1 MAPGAGSTRDKDYR
15 AARARCDGAI
25 KCRRQFKPP
34 CGAACG
40 QVELLGLELL
50 GLELLGPRHHPTA
63 AARSRPISRSIG
75 WLRAYDKGIAPRCNN
90 ASTARCNR
98 ARKNMRS
105 DVRRAGAISERPRRV
120 HARGAVPT
128 WMSQRSLQR
137 VIVSSAARISNDR
150 LLAGIGC
157 ARIARPESLAI
168 IILLRRAGAER
179 PGPRGDFAWRGQRE
193 QMPSAKKLTRP
204 DGEIRAGRVD
214 RRRGSGGRERRSGL

>member
-105 DVRRAGAISERPRRV
+105 DVRRAGAISGRPRRV

-168 IILLRRAGAER
+168 IILLRRADADR
-179 PGPRGDFAWRGQRE
+179 ARTRGDPLGAARE
-193 QMPSAKKLTRP
+193 NRCHRP
-204 DGEIRAGRVD
+204 KN
-214 RRRGSGGRERRSGL
+214 

>member
-75 WLRAYDKGIAPRCNN
+75 WLRAYDKETAPGRNN
-90 ASTARCNR
+90 ASTARCHR
-98 ARKNMRS
+98 ARKNVRT
-105 DVRRAGAISERPRRV
+105 DVRRGGAISGRPRRV

-137 VIVSSAARISNDR
+137 VMVSSGARISNDGV
-150 LLAGIGC
+150 LAGIGC
-157 ARIARPESLAI
+157 AGMTHPESLDI
-168 IILLRRAGAER
+168 IIRMRGACAGVAR
-179 PGPRGDFAWRGQRE
+179 PQTKSLARGQKGTDA
-193 QMPSAKKLTRP
+193 PAKN
-204 DGEIRAGRVD
+204 
-214 RRRGSGGRERRSGL
+214 

>member
-15 AARARCDGAI
+15 TARARCDGAI

-34 CGAACG
+34 CGGACG
-40 QVELLGLELL
+40 QVELLGR
-50 GLELLGPRHHPTA
+50 RHHPTA
-63 AARSRPISRSIG
+63 AARSRPIARSIG

-98 ARKNMRS
+98 ARKNVRS
-105 DVRRAGAISERPRRV
+105 DVPRAVAISGRPRRV

-128 WMSQRSLQR
+128 WMSQTLVATCDRLF
-137 VIVSSAARISNDR
+137 SSTHKATTDCSQASVARITHH
-150 LLAGIGC
+150 
-157 ARIARPESLAI
+157 ESLAI
-168 IILLRRAGAER
+168 IILLWRAGAER
-179 PGPRGDFAWRGQRE
+179 AGPRGDFAWRGQRE

>member
-98 ARKNMRS
+98 ARKNVRT
-105 DVRRAGAISERPRRV
+105 DVRQGGAISGRPRRV
-120 HARGAVPT
+120 HTRGAVPT

-137 VIVSSAARISNDR
+137 VIVSSGARISNDR
-150 LLAGIGC
+150 PLTGIGC
-157 ARIARPESLAI
+157 AGMTHPESLDI
-168 IILLRRAGAER
+168 IIRMRGACAGVAR
-179 PGPRGDFAWRGQRE
+179 PQTKSLARGQKGTDA
-193 QMPSAKKLTRP
+193 PAKN
-204 DGEIRAGRVD
+204 
-214 RRRGSGGRERRSGL
+214 

>member
-15 AARARCDGAI
+15 AAHARCAGAI
-25 KCRRQFKPP
+25 TCRRQFKPP
-34 CGAACG
+34 CGGAYG
-40 QVELLGLELL
+40 QVERLA
-50 GLELLGPRHHPTA
+50 PRHHPPAA
-63 AARSRPISRSIG
+63 AARSRPIFRSSG

-98 ARKNMRS
+98 GRKNVRT
-105 DVRRAGAISERPRRV
+105 DVRRAGAISGRPRRV

-137 VIVSSAARISNDR
+137 VIVSSGARISNDR

-168 IILLRRAGAER
+168 IILLRCAGVERA
-179 PGPRGDFAWRGQRE
+179 GPRGDSLGAARGNRCH
-193 QMPSAKKLTRP
+193 RP
-204 DGEIRAGRVD
+204 KN
-214 RRRGSGGRERRSGL
+214 

>member
-105 DVRRAGAISERPRRV
+105 DVRRAGAISGRPRRV

-137 VIVSSAARISNDR
+137 VIVSSGARISNAAHRHR
-150 LLAGIGC
+150 LC
-157 ARIARPESLAI
+157 ANCTSRITRHHNPSAACRRGPSEDARGS
-168 IILLRRAGAER
+168 
-179 PGPRGDFAWRGQRE
+179 AWRGQRE
-193 QMPSAKKLTRP
+193 QMPSAQKLTRP

>member
-105 DVRRAGAISERPRRV
+105 DVRRAGAISGRPRRV

-137 VIVSSAARISNDR
+137 VIVSSAARMQRQTARRHR
-150 LLAGIGC
+150 LCPNCTSRITRHHNPSA
-157 ARIARPESLAI
+157 ARGRGTTGTARGFRLARPAGTDAI
-168 IILLRRAGAER
+168 GQKTDP
-179 PGPRGDFAWRGQRE
+179 PGRGNPG
-193 QMPSAKKLTRP
+193 
-204 DGEIRAGRVD
+204 
-214 RRRGSGGRERRSGL
+214 GSR

>member
-1 MAPGAGSTRDKDYR
+1 MAPRAGSTRNKDYR

-25 KCRRQFKPP
+25 TCRRRFKPP
-34 CGAACG
+34 CGEAYG
-40 QVELLGLELL
+40 QVELLE
-50 GLELLGPRHHPTA
+50 PRHHPTA

-98 ARKNMRS
+98 ARKNVRT
-105 DVRRAGAISERPRRV
+105 DVRRGGAISGRPRRV

-137 VIVSSAARISNDR
+137 VIVSSGARISNDR

-157 ARIARPESLAI
+157 ARIAHPESLAI

-179 PGPRGDFAWRGQRE
+179 AGPRGDRLGAARE
-193 QMPSAKKLTRP
+193 NRCHRP
-204 DGEIRAGRVD
+204 KN
-214 RRRGSGGRERRSGL
+214 

>member
-25 KCRRQFKPP
+25 TCRRQFKPP
-34 CGAACG
+34 CGGAYV
-40 QVELLGLELL
+40 QVELL
-50 GLELLGPRHHPTA
+50 GLELLGPRHHPPA
-63 AARSRPISRSIG
+63 AARSRPISGSIG

-98 ARKNMRS
+98 ARKNVHT
-105 DVRRAGAISERPRRV
+105 DVRRAGAISARPRRV

-137 VIVSSAARISNDR
+137 VIVSSGARISNDR
-150 LLAGIGC
+150 LLTGIGC
-157 ARIARPESLAI
+157 VRVTHRESLGI
-168 IILLRRAGAER
+168 IILPRGAGAGVAR
-179 PGPRGDFAWRGQRE
+179 PRRNSLGAARE
-193 QMPSAKKLTRP
+193 SRTHGRKKLTRP

-214 RRRGSGGRERRSGL
+214 RRRG